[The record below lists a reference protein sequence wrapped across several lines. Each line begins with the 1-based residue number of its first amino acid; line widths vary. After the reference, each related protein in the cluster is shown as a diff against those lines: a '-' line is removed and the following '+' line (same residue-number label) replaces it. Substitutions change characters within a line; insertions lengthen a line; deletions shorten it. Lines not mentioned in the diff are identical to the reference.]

1 MVDSLNEIDN
11 KLKLTLEVCIKI
23 VPILLWSISAVIDSL
38 TSESEVD
45 FKTGKDLANVILPT
59 HQSLLGTANWQKS
72 ASNDLQM
79 DLEEIQLLLHPSSPI
94 VYRLLEA
101 LYKKA
106 GLI

>member
-1 MVDSLNEIDN
+1 MVDSLNKIDN

-23 VPILLWSISAVIDSL
+23 VPILLWSISAVIDDL
-38 TSESEVD
+38 TTESEVD
-45 FKTGKDLANVILPT
+45 FKTGKDLANVILT
-59 HQSLLGTANWQKS
+59 RHQSLLGSANWQKA

-79 DLEEIQLLLHPSSPI
+79 DLEEIQLLLDPSSPI

>member
-1 MVDSLNEIDN
+1 MSGPIQNPNVDNIVQNPQSVNEHEQE
-11 KLKLTLEVCIKI
+11 LTKVTEV
-23 VPILLWSISAVIDSL
+23 A
-38 TSESEVD
+38 
-45 FKTGKDLANVILPT
+45 KDLANVILT
-59 HQSLLGTANWQKS
+59 RHQSLLGSANWQKA

-79 DLEEIQLLLHPSSPI
+79 DLEEIQLLLDPSSPI